1 MSAAKPGN
9 TLANSATATC
19 SLSAFSILA
28 ERAALVIIL
37 LVATFFRANL
47 FEAAPPGLQHDEIF
61 GANFAQDVLDGRW
74 PVFFD
79 PNGGEEAL
87 FPYLAALS
95 ILLLGH
101 NFVALRLVSF
111 VCGILSLALGYTLTR
126 LLWGRRV
133 ALLSTA
139 LLAVSFWHIFDSRVA
154 LRPITL
160 LMMALAAFYFFW
172 LGLRRGGITPFALA
186 GVFLGGS
193 FYTYTSGFLVPV
205 TVFLFVVLYLLPF
218 QRQLLAQ
225 RWRGIVLALAVALLV
240 FVPMAHHMYTHPLA
254 STARARDLGDHLG
267 LLLEGQ
273 PGPIV
278 TDVLNVLGM
287 FGLRGD
293 PEWRYNLA
301 GRPVF
306 DPLTFLLFCGG
317 SIICLRRIRQPEYAF
332 LVLWLLVNIVPSAI
346 TRNSPST
353 LRAIGSL
360 TPLYILPSFALDFV
374 WPRVRRKFR
383 APGTRV
389 LTGAAALLLVC
400 TSFWT
405 YRDYFNVW
413 AQNSEVRDIYRADL
427 SAVARF
433 IDGLAGDELVCVS
446 AAFAADL
453 DQQVL
458 NFMLGER
465 WPIRWFDGRQAVVL
479 PSAEP
484 SQDVVY
490 ALPATGPLREDLAER
505 FFSDIPVYESVPDPR
520 GEPSFVAYRLEPD
533 QVSALRSVEPVQLLS
548 TKLENRVELVGYDLL
563 AQVQAG
569 SELPLLLYWR
579 VAQPIRPDLKLSFF
593 AHLVDTRGYVW
604 DQADTLGYPVSNW
617 IEGDLVVQVFDLAV
631 PLDAPP
637 LEYQVKLGMYD
648 EVTEARLTPDVEGSA
663 QAEGAVSTAAFSVTK
678 ATRPPQLADL
688 EIPRER
694 YSSFDGGLVL
704 LGCDVAPPAVGRAQ
718 PVHISLYWQAEQK
731 PRQDYTVSVILTDE
745 YGHVLDEILREPVD
759 GLYPTSVWTQG
770 EVVRDR
776 FDWIVSE
783 SVPEGR
789 HRLWVRLWDPHTRGY
804 LHVSGS
810 DEDRVR
816 LGKVYVAP

>member
-1 MSAAKPGN
+1 MP
-9 TLANSATATC
+9 TW
-19 SLSAFSILA
+19 LSSTSPVLV

-37 LVATFFRANL
+37 LVATFFRAHL
-47 FEAAPPGLQHDEIF
+47 FDAAPPGLQHDEIF
-61 GANFAQDVLDGRW
+61 GANFAQEVLDGRW

-101 NFVALRLVSF
+101 NFAALRMVSF

-126 LLWGRRV
+126 FLWGRRV
-133 ALLSTA
+133 ALLTTA

-172 LGLRRGGITPFALA
+172 LGLRRGGIAPFALA

-205 TVFLFVVLYLLPF
+205 TVVLFVVLYLLPF
-218 QRQLLAQ
+218 HRQLLVE
-225 RWRGIVLALAVALLV
+225 RWRGVVLALAVALLI
-240 FVPMAHHMYTHPLA
+240 FVPMAYHVYTHPLA

-267 LLLEGQ
+267 LLLVGQ

-301 GRPVF
+301 GRTVF

-317 SIICLRRIRQPEYAF
+317 LIICLRRIRQPEYAF
-332 LVLWLLVNIVPSAI
+332 LLLWLLVNIVPSAA

-360 TPLYILPSFALDFV
+360 TPIYVLPALTLDFV
-374 WPRVRRKFR
+374 WPRVGRKFGVPGRR
-383 APGTRV
+383 A
-389 LTGAAALLLVC
+389 LAAAVAVLLAC
-400 TSFWT
+400 TSFLT
-405 YRDYFNVW
+405 YRDYFTIW
-413 AQNSEVRDIYRADL
+413 AQNGEVRDIYRADL
-427 SAVARF
+427 SEVARF

-458 NFMLGER
+458 DFMLGER
-465 WPIRWFDGRQAVVL
+465 RPIRWFDGSQAVVL
-479 PSAEP
+479 PSTEP

-490 ALPATGPLREDLAER
+490 ALPATGPLREDLVRR
-505 FFSDIPVYESVPDPR
+505 FFADVPVYASVPDPQ
-520 GEPSFVAYRLEPD
+520 GESAFIAYRLEPA
-533 QVSALRSVEPVQLLS
+533 QVAALRAVEPALILS
-548 TKLENRVELVGYDLL
+548 AKLENRVELLGYDLPR
-563 AQVQAG
+563 QVQAG
-569 SELPLLLYWR
+569 SQLPVFLYWR
-579 VAQPIRPDLKLSFF
+579 VPQPIRPDLQLSFF

-617 IEGDLVVQVFDLAV
+617 IEGDVVVQVFDLVV

-637 LEYQVKLGMYD
+637 VDYQVKLGMYD
-648 EVTEARLTPDVEGSA
+648 EVSDVRLAPNVEGAA
-663 QAEGAVSTAAFSVTK
+663 QTEGAVGTAFFSVTR
-678 ATRPPQLADL
+678 ATPAPQPGDL
-688 EIPRER
+688 DIPRER
-694 YSSFDGGLVL
+694 YASFDGELML
-704 LGCDVAPPAVGRAQ
+704 LGCDVTPPAVSRDQ

-731 PRQDYTVSVILTDE
+731 PRQDYVVSVILTDE
-745 YGHVLDEILREPVD
+745 DGHVLDEILREPVD
-759 GLYPTSVWTQG
+759 GLYPATLWTQG

-776 FDWIVSE
+776 FDWVVSE

-789 HRLWVRLWDPHTRGY
+789 HRLWVGLWDPATQAY
-804 LHVSGS
+804 LQLTGS
-810 DEDRVR
+810 AEERVR
-816 LGKVYVAP
+816 LGKVYVGP